1 MLLVVMLISTPATG
15 ADEANHHGGTLVA
28 DLQAAKQDED
38 DRGAD

>member
-28 DLQAAKQDED
+28 GQQDED